1 MASYLLKQ
9 GSQAST
15 TAQPRPASGDND
27 RTTTTTTTTTTT
39 RGRKGDTAAEAAA
52 AGEGTPSLRWML
64 GARSLRDVLQ
74 AVVLKRRSQML
85 WLLLSHGLGP
95 PPKGT
100 PRGAGET
107 PPPGGKTLLD
117 TARAVPDNAEVVALL
132 TKYGT
137 RGTSCG
143 GGRGGG
149 GGKEERIYDNATPL
163 GGGVKGNKL
172 GQGQKTRK
180 STGVKKLLGL

>member
-27 RTTTTTTTTTTT
+27 RTTTTTTTTT

-85 WLLLSHGLGP
+85 WLLHSHGLGP

-100 PRGAGET
+100 PRGAGEP

-117 TARAVPDNAEVVALL
+117 IARAVPDNAEVVALL
-132 TKYGT
+132 TRYGT
-137 RGTSCG
+137 RGTS
-143 GGRGGG
+143 GGRGGGG

-163 GGGVKGNKL
+163 GGGIKGNKL
-172 GQGQKTRK
+172 GQGQKTKK